1 MIRKNKKISSYK
13 SEDTKNRGEPSL
25 QGFARIMKS
34 SCLVH
39 KLDGNPQQ
47 SEETK
52 LKVIAYPTRPALHAH
67 RPAAAASAR
76 ENKHAGR
83 WGLWGWLTPAA
94 PLFTG
99 KGFSQRHGGVFC
111 LPSLQEQVLVEGRRE
126 FFLIS
131 KTRPQGFI
139 CIFHSRTPAAKSL
152 VVSLSQRAN

>member
-1 MIRKNKKISSYK
+1 
-13 SEDTKNRGEPSL
+13 
-25 QGFARIMKS
+25 MKS

-39 KLDGNPQQ
+39 KLDGNPQR

-67 RPAAAASAR
+67 RAAGAASAR

-83 WGLWGWLTPAA
+83 WGPWGWLCLQTLSSQGRGFLSDTA
-94 PLFTG
+94 
-99 KGFSQRHGGVFC
+99 GFSQRHGGVFC
-111 LPSLQEQVLVEGRRE
+111 LPSLQEQVLVDGRRE

-131 KTRPQGFI
+131 KTRPRGFI